1 MTVKRLDSN
10 QPETFSFSKKDNEL
24 IEKILKNYPKDRKQS
39 AVVPSLYIAQKRAGG
54 WLPEKAISKVAEL
67 LEMPKMRV
75 LEIATFY
82 SMFNLKPTGDHFV
95 QVCGTTPCWLRGS
108 DKIKK
113 ACIELIGEEGE
124 VSSDN
129 ISWLEVECL
138 GACVNAPMIQINDD
152 YYEDLNEEKL
162 EKIINKIVNNE
173 KPEPGSYR
181 GRKSTEPE
189 NNRKTLLGNKNA

>member
-10 QPETFSFSKKDNEL
+10 QPETFSFSNKDNEL
-24 IEKILKNYPKDRKQS
+24 IEKIIKNYPKDRKQS

-54 WLPEKAISKVAEL
+54 WLPEKAISRVAEI

-82 SMFNLKPTGDHFV
+82 SMFNLKPTGEHFI

-108 DKIKK
+108 ENIKK
-113 ACIELIGEEGE
+113 ACVELVGKEGE
-124 VSSDN
+124 VSSDS

-138 GACVNAPMIQINDD
+138 GACVNAPAVQVNEN
-152 YYEDLNEEKL
+152 YYEDLNYENMIDLINNIKKKKAI
-162 EKIINKIVNNE
+162 KIGSQIGRVSSEPINTGKQ
-173 KPEPGSYR
+173 
-181 GRKSTEPE
+181 
-189 NNRKTLLGNKNA
+189 NA

>member
-10 QPETFSFSKKDNEL
+10 QPETFSFSKKDKDL

-138 GACVNAPMIQINDD
+138 GACVNAPAVQVNED
-152 YYEDLNEEKL
+152 YYEDLNYENMIDLINNLKNNKSI
-162 EKIINKIVNNE
+162 KIGSQIGRVSS
-173 KPEPGSYR
+173 EPYNADS
-181 GRKSTEPE
+181 
-189 NNRKTLLGNKNA
+189 KNA

>member
-1 MTVKRLDSN
+1 MTIKRLDIN

-24 IEKILKNYPKDRKQS
+24 IDKIIKNYPKDRKQS

-54 WLPEKAISKVAEL
+54 WLPEKAISKVAEIL
-67 LEMPKMRV
+67 GMPKMRV

-82 SMFNLKPTGDHFV
+82 SMFNLKPTGDHFI

-113 ACIELIGEEGE
+113 ACAELVGKEGE
-124 VSSDN
+124 VSSDS

-138 GACVNAPMIQINDD
+138 GACVNAPAVQVNED
-152 YYEDLNEEKL
+152 YYEDLNYENMIDL
-162 EKIINKIVNNE
+162 INNIKKKKAIKVGSQIGRVSS
-173 KPEPGSYR
+173 EPINTG
-181 GRKSTEPE
+181 KQ
-189 NNRKTLLGNKNA
+189 NA

>member
-10 QPETFSFSKKDNEL
+10 QPETFSFSKQDNEL
-24 IEKILKNYPKDRKQS
+24 IEKIIKNYPKDRKQS

-54 WLPEKAISKVAEL
+54 WLPEKAISKVAEI

-82 SMFNLKPTGDHFV
+82 SMFNLKPTGNHFI

-113 ACIELIGEEGE
+113 ACIELVGQEGE
-124 VSSDN
+124 VSFDS

-138 GACVNAPMIQINDD
+138 GACVNAPVVQVNED
-152 YYEDLNEEKL
+152 YYEDLNYENMID
-162 EKIINKIVNNE
+162 IINNLKNNKSIKIGSQIGRVSS
-173 KPEPGSYR
+173 EPY
-181 GRKSTEPE
+181 
-189 NNRKTLLGNKNA
+189 NADNKNA

>member
-10 QPETFSFSKKDNEL
+10 QPETFSFSKKDNEF

-138 GACVNAPMIQINDD
+138 GACVNAPAVQVNED
-152 YYEDLNEEKL
+152 YYEDLNYENMIDLINNLKNNKSI
-162 EKIINKIVNNE
+162 KIGSQIGRVSS
-173 KPEPGSYR
+173 EPY
-181 GRKSTEPE
+181 
-189 NNRKTLLGNKNA
+189 NADNKNA

>member
-10 QPETFSFSKKDNEL
+10 QPEVFSFSNKDNEL
-24 IEKILKNYPKDRKQS
+24 IEKIIKNYPKDRKQS

-54 WLPEKAISKVAEL
+54 WLPEKAISKVAEI

-82 SMFNLKPTGDHFV
+82 SMFNLKPTGEHFI

-108 DKIKK
+108 DNIIK
-113 ACIELIGEEGE
+113 ACIELVGKEGE
-124 VSSDN
+124 VSSDS

-138 GACVNAPMIQINDD
+138 GACVNAPAVQINED
-152 YYEDLNEEKL
+152 YYEDLNYENMIDL
-162 EKIINKIVNNE
+162 INNIKKKKTIKVGSQIGRVSSEPINNG
-173 KPEPGSYR
+173 KQ
-181 GRKSTEPE
+181 
-189 NNRKTLLGNKNA
+189 NA

>member
-1 MTVKRLDSN
+1 MTIKRLDIN

-24 IEKILKNYPKDRKQS
+24 IDKIIKNYPKDRKQS

-54 WLPEKAISKVAEL
+54 WLPEKAISKVAEI

-82 SMFNLKPTGDHFV
+82 SMFNLKPTGDHFI

-113 ACIELIGEEGE
+113 ACVELVGKEGE
-124 VSSDN
+124 VSSES

-138 GACVNAPMIQINDD
+138 GACVNAPAVQINED
-152 YYEDLNEEKL
+152 YYEDLNYENMIDL
-162 EKIINKIVNNE
+162 INNIKKK
-173 KPEPGSYR
+173 KPIKVGSQIGRVSSEPI
-181 GRKSTEPE
+181 STS
-189 NNRKTLLGNKNA
+189 KQNA

>member
-10 QPETFSFSKKDNEL
+10 QPETFSFSKKDKEL

-54 WLPEKAISKVAEL
+54 WLPEKAILKVAEI

-82 SMFNLKPTGDHFV
+82 SMFNLKPTGDHFI

-113 ACIELIGEEGE
+113 ACIELIGEERE

-138 GACVNAPMIQINDD
+138 GACVNAPAVQVNED
-152 YYEDLNEEKL
+152 YYEDLNYENMIDL
-162 EKIINKIVNNE
+162 INSLKNN
-173 KPEPGSYR
+173 KSIKVGSQIGRVSSEPY
-181 GRKSTEPE
+181 
-189 NNRKTLLGNKNA
+189 NADNKNA

>member
-1 MTVKRLDSN
+1 MTVKRLDSI

-24 IEKILKNYPKDRKQS
+24 IKKILKNYPKDRKQS

-54 WLPEKAISKVAEL
+54 WLPEKAISKVAEI

-82 SMFNLKPTGDHFV
+82 SMFNLKPTGDHLI

-113 ACIELIGEEGE
+113 ACIELIGEERE

-138 GACVNAPMIQINDD
+138 GACVNAPAVQVNED
-152 YYEDLNEEKL
+152 YYEDLNYENMIDL
-162 EKIINKIVNNE
+162 INSLKNN
-173 KPEPGSYR
+173 KSIKVGSQIGRVSSEPY
-181 GRKSTEPE
+181 
-189 NNRKTLLGNKNA
+189 NADNKNA

>member
-10 QPETFSFSKKDNEL
+10 QPETFSFSNKDNEL
-24 IEKILKNYPKDRKQS
+24 IEKIIKNYPKDRKQS

-54 WLPEKAISKVAEL
+54 WLPEKAISKVAEI

-82 SMFNLKPTGDHFV
+82 SMFNLKPTGENFI

-108 DKIKK
+108 DNIKK
-113 ACIELIGEEGE
+113 ACVELVGKEGE
-124 VSSDN
+124 VSSDS

-138 GACVNAPMIQINDD
+138 GACVNAPAVQVNED
-152 YYEDLNEEKL
+152 YYEDLNYENMIDL
-162 EKIINKIVNNE
+162 INNIKKKKAIKAGSQIGRVSSEPINNG
-173 KPEPGSYR
+173 KQ
-181 GRKSTEPE
+181 
-189 NNRKTLLGNKNA
+189 NA

>member
-10 QPETFSFSKKDNEL
+10 QPEIFSFSKKDNEL

-54 WLPEKAISKVAEL
+54 WLPEKAISKVAEM

-82 SMFNLKPTGDHFV
+82 SMFNLKPTGDHFI

-138 GACVNAPMIQINDD
+138 GACVNAPAVQVNED
-152 YYEDLNEEKL
+152 YYEDLNYENMIDLINNLKNNKSI
-162 EKIINKIVNNE
+162 KIGSQIGRVSS
-173 KPEPGSYR
+173 EPY
-181 GRKSTEPE
+181 
-189 NNRKTLLGNKNA
+189 NADNKNA